1 MLMYMIEHCG
11 EILMLQF
18 STSLDLA
25 TINKSKNSLV
35 ILSMIA
41 YLVYSLNSPCQVLTP
56 LFIALVLCCQQ
67 CVATTNRIL
76 QWFVAIGLL

>member
-1 MLMYMIEHCG
+1 MYTIEHCG

-35 ILSMIA
+35 IYTQYDSISGV
-41 YLVYSLNSPCQVLTP
+41 LVEFSLASADTIVHSSRFVLP
-56 LFIALVLCCQQ
+56 AMCC
-67 CVATTNRIL
+67 NN
-76 QWFVAIGLL
+76 